1 MKKVLLSMVM
11 LIMAVNVFAQEQE
24 TQFRVPN
31 GYQGFLEYGNNWTVF
46 DKETPN
52 TIALSTT
59 HGFYF
64 NHSMYAG
71 IGVGVDF
78 CGDFALVP
86 IYGNFRYVILNN
98 TTASPFVSVRLG
110 SYVSEK
116 VGAYGD
122 LAFGVR
128 FASKKDFAIN
138 VMVAGTYYDKIKHTE
153 WEEYQDADGVW
164 LNHEVDKFYNPAS
177 ISLRIGIEW

>member
-1 MKKVLLSMVM
+1 MKKVLLTVVM
-11 LIMAVNVFAQEQE
+11 LIMAVSVFAQEQE
-24 TQFRVPN
+24 SQFRVPN

-46 DKETPN
+46 NKETPN
-52 TIALSTT
+52 TIGLSTT

-64 NHSMYAG
+64 NNHYYAG
-71 IGVGVDF
+71 IGIGIDF

-98 TTASPFVSVRLG
+98 STVSPFLSLRLG

-122 LAFGVR
+122 FAFGVR
-128 FASKKDFAIN
+128 FASKKDFA
-138 VMVAGTYYDKIKHTE
+138 VSMMVAATYYDKMKYNE
-153 WEEYQDADGVW
+153 WEDYQNEDGYW
-164 LNHEVDKFYNPAS
+164 QGHEVEKIYNPAS
-177 ISLRIGIEW
+177 VSLRIGIEW